1 MRSSNGR
8 FVTAALLAAFGFGL
22 VIAGGAGLPG
32 GNEAAA
38 AAPATYRSPLA
49 LAVAPDGKT
58 AYASDRTAG
67 CVVVLDM
74 AAKAA
79 AGEIAL
85 KGEPW
90 GMALSAD
97 GKTLYVAQRGAGSVA
112 VIDTAKKAVVGEIP
126 TGPRPIAVALAEKTK
141 RLYVCNQAT
150 DTVSVIDLAQAPGKE
165 IKRIPAVR
173 EPSFAAVTADEKHVV
188 ITNQL
193 PKGVGTDPTLS
204 AVVNIIDTAKLA
216 VVSTIKLTPG
226 STSVYGVCTS
236 PDGKWAYVVHQLS
249 RFNLPVTQL
258 ERGWVNTYA
267 LTIID
272 VAKGT
277 RYATMLLDDLT
288 RGAANPYAVVCSA
301 DGTGLWISHFGT
313 HKVSAV
319 NVGLVHE
326 LLTGKVPA
334 ELAALKD
341 GSQPNIWVRIQQDP
355 KQIQELE
362 NDLTALYIAGA
373 IRRISSG
380 GNGPRGLALSPD
392 NKTLL
397 VANYYT
403 GSVAVIDTAA
413 NKPVGEIALGPQPP
427 ADPARRGASI
437 FHDATYA
444 FQHWHSC
451 ASCHPNDG
459 RVDGLRWDF
468 MRDGIG
474 NAKDTISLL
483 YMHQTSPHNRRATRP
498 DPREC
503 VRTGVLG
510 SHMIVPEA
518 ADVDAVLAYLVS
530 LKPEPS
536 PYLENGKLSASAVRG
551 KALFEGKAACA
562 VCHPAPLYTDK
573 KMHNV
578 GALSRSEPDGRYDT
592 PALVEGYRTAP
603 YLHDGRAAT
612 FKDVLIQHDP
622 KGQHGKAKGLSP
634 QELNDLVQYLLSL

>member
-1 MRSSNGR
+1 MRSGIR
-8 FVTAALLAAFGFGL
+8 TVVPTALIAAFGLGL
-22 VIAGGAGLPG
+22 IVALTAGDAV
-32 GNEAAA
+32 A
-38 AAPATYRSPLA
+38 ATYRSPLA

-58 AYASDRTAG
+58 VYASDRTAG
-67 CVVVLDM
+67 CVVILD
-74 AAKAA
+74 AASKKKV
-79 AGEIAL
+79 GEIAL

-112 VIDTAKKAVVGEIP
+112 VIDTAKKAVTGQIAV
-126 TGPRPIAVALAEKTK
+126 GPRPVAVAIAEKSK
-141 RLYVCNQAT
+141 KLYVCNRDT
-150 DTVSVIDLAQAPGKE
+150 HTVSVVDLSQTPAKE
-165 IKRIPAVR
+165 IKRIAAVR
-173 EPSFAAVTADEKHVV
+173 EPSFAAVTPDEKSVV

-204 AVVNIIDTAKLA
+204 AVVNIIDTAKMEVA
-216 VVSTIKLTPG
+216 STVKLTPG
-226 STSVYGVCTS
+226 STSVYGCCTS
-236 PDGKWAYVVHQLS
+236 PDGKWAYVVHQLG

-272 VAKGT
+272 VAAGT

-288 RGAANPYAVVCSA
+288 RGAANPYAVVCSS
-301 DGTGLWISHFGT
+301 DGTKLWISHFGT
-313 HKVSAV
+313 HKISAV
-319 NVGLVHE
+319 DVGLVHE

-355 KQIQELE
+355 KQITELE

-373 IRRISSG
+373 IRRIATG
-380 GNGPRGLALSPD
+380 GNGPRGLALTPD

-397 VANYYT
+397 VANYYAGT
-403 GSVAVIDTAA
+403 VGVIDTAESKA
-413 NKPVGEIALGPQPP
+413 VAQIAMGEQPA
-427 ADPARRGASI
+427 ADPTRRGSSI

-474 NAKDTISLL
+474 NAKDTINLVYL
-483 YMHQTSPHNRRATRP
+483 QHTPPHNHRATRP
-498 DPREC
+498 NAREC
-503 VRTGVLG
+503 VRTGILG
-510 SHMIVPEA
+510 SHMTVPEPV
-518 ADVDAVLAYLVS
+518 DVDAVLAYLVS
-530 LKPEPS
+530 LRPEPS
-536 PYLENGKLSASAVRG
+536 PYLENGKLSASAARG

-562 VCHPAPLYTDK
+562 TCHPAPYYTDK
-573 KMHNV
+573 KMHNI
-578 GALSRSEPDGRYDT
+578 GTPSPSEPDGRYDT
-592 PALVEGYRTAP
+592 PTLVEGYRTAP

-612 FKDVLIQHDP
+612 LKDVLTVHDP
-622 KGQHGKAKGLSP
+622 KGSHGKAKGLKP
-634 QELNDLVQYLLSL
+634 QELDDLVQFLLSL